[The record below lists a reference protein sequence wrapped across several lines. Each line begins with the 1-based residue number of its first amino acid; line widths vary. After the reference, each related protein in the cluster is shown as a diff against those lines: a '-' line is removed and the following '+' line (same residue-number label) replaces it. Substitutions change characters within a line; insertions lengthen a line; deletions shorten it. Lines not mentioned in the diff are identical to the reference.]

1 MAAQTWT
8 RDEEVVGVG
17 WGGGGLWVTGVQLN
31 CIFCSNKNSPSSVAC
46 WLGTSVSQQ

>member
-8 RDEEVVGVG
+8 RVEEVVGRG
-17 WGGGGLWVTGVQLN
+17 WGGAWVMGVQLN
-31 CIFCSNKNSPSSVAC
+31 CIFCSNKHSPSSVAC

>member
-8 RDEEVVGVG
+8 RDEEVAGVG
-17 WGGGGLWVTGVQLN
+17 WGWAVGNRGVQLN

>member
-17 WGGGGLWVTGVQLN
+17 VGRGWAVGNGGAVELHILFQ
-31 CIFCSNKNSPSSVAC
+31 
-46 WLGTSVSQQ
+46 